1 MEVEARQD
9 APAEWAAD
17 GPFAAYEEQLAGP
30 ARELSDSGRWLRW
43 HLLTI
48 VAVAASLPALRAP
61 AAWLFLCGAAALG
74 MLAFD
79 GTLRQRDAQRRRV
92 GSADAVVVPA
102 RVAGR
107 LALGLLNPVSWLTA
121 LLGAVVALVVGA
133 VAAGAVAALRWLALE
148 GPDGILAAIRMGV
161 WAHAPTYA
169 AAVACFLLLRA
180 GGATAAR
187 RRNVL
192 DRATRRLP
200 EAALTACVVAVVLA
214 GAALAVAGPR
224 LDVGF
229 VRADD
234 GLGWLPPGLRTSV
247 DTARDDVVHE
257 ELDALT
263 ACLDGDQ
270 AGLWVA
276 SYTDGNAPA
285 DDDVA
290 TLVADPARPPDQAAL
305 AAAALAADNDLAPW
319 VEAVEIRVGE
329 TPALVVARQGHA
341 HDQPLTDAAALRER
355 TAGAPEWLIAAAPLV
370 DRGHVLTCSART
382 PL

>member
-1 MEVEARQD
+1 
-9 APAEWAAD
+9 
-17 GPFAAYEEQLAGP
+17 
-30 ARELSDSGRWLRW
+30 
-43 HLLTI
+43 
-48 VAVAASLPALRAP
+48 
-61 AAWLFLCGAAALG
+61 

-79 GTLRQRDAQRRRV
+79 GALRQRDAERRRA

-102 RVAGR
+102 RVTGR

-133 VAAGAVAALRWLALE
+133 VAAGVVAALRWLALE

-192 DRATRRLP
+192 YRATRRLP

-224 LDVGF
+224 LEVGF

-247 DTARDDVVHE
+247 DAARDDVVHD

-263 ACLDGDQ
+263 GCLDRDQ
-270 AGLWVA
+270 PGLWVA

-290 TLVADPARPPDQAAL
+290 TLVADPARTPDQAGL
-305 AAAALAADNDLAPW
+305 ATAALAADNQLAPW
-319 VEAVEIRVGE
+319 VETVEIRVGE
-329 TPALVVARQGHA
+329 TPVLVVARQGHA
-341 HDQPLTDAAALRER
+341 HDQPLTDAAALRDR
-355 TAGAPEWLIAAAPLV
+355 TLGAPEWLAATAPLV
-370 DRGHVLTCSART
+370 DRDRVLTCSART